1 MLQKYLS
8 LVSFPNAEYVI
19 AGLLEGFPITGD
31 IPVPSYAPPAAIRF
45 PSVSAHDL
53 RAKAPA
59 WCLATT
65 GVATTGARRTWARAE
80 RRVVVGTFVETAR
93 TAEADMEAWSFVCA
107 VGNGNNA
114 SLLA

>member
-1 MLQKYLS
+1 MPEKVADEVSAILTQGLALTPAVNELLS
-8 LVSFPNAEYVI
+8 LC
-19 AGLLEGFPITGD
+19 
-31 IPVPSYAPPAAIRF
+31 AAAAANPTAKVF
-45 PSVSAHDL
+45 ASSSVL